1 MISKESS
8 ALACKLPNSIYLSG
22 GSVLQ
27 PMRSAGGTLGE
38 SASSSV
44 SDYCLLSD
52 SMDSSYR
59 PLTSGSSESSLVTH
73 NQILEEFSIDSN
85 LRLERISVDDKD
97 GNLAERMLTVH
108 LQQQIDVLLGAK
120 MKSVTDIAAST
131 EDSVQPNP
139 KPEEIFTDKAER
151 LDA

>member
-27 PMRSAGGTLGE
+27 PMRSE

-73 NQILEEFSIDSN
+73 NQILDEFGIDSN

-97 GNLAERMLTVH
+97 GNLAERMLPVH

-139 KPEEIFTDKAER
+139 KPEEMFTDKAER